1 MARLPWLAA
10 LLTLPVLAL
19 LTALLTSLAVLA
31 ALLPV
36 LIRIVCH
43 LYSFIVAEGELT
55 RRCGIMF
62 GILY

>member
-1 MARLPWLAA
+1 
-10 LLTLPVLAL
+10 VLAL

-31 ALLPV
+31 VLLPV

-43 LYSFIVAEGELT
+43 LYSFIVAERELT